1 MNKTA
6 IIIKREYLRRVSKKS
21 FLLVTLLMPFMVAAL
36 AFVPLWLSSI
46 RSDDV
51 KTVAIMDATGKYA
64 SLFED
69 TGNFRFINS
78 DKSLDDYR
86 NSDNKEIVAF
96 LNITGDLLQNPKAA
110 TLYSEKQIPGEL
122 SRLVNQTLEKVLEE
136 EKLTSF
142 NIPNLREIINESKVN
157 FSVQTIKWGADGSEN
172 TSSAM
177 AASILGMIFTLI
189 VYTFIVV
196 YGSMVMQGVMEEK
209 TNRIVEL
216 MISSVRPF
224 DLMMG
229 KIIGIALVGLT
240 QLFLWG
246 IMTSALIAGG
256 TFLLGGGGAADI
268 SAVQQGMSMAQG
280 GGMSM
285 QPGVDMAVMQEVNEW
300 LGIIHSIN
308 FVEIGIFFI
317 LYFIGGYLLYAAI
330 FAAIGSAINQQ
341 EDSNQFIAPVMVF
354 MIFALYAGIY
364 SIDNPDGPLA
374 FWCSMIPFT
383 SPVVMMV
390 RLPYDVPVWELLVS
404 VALLFATAMALTWL
418 SAKIYRVG
426 ILMYGKKP
434 SIKEMIKWVKY

>member
-1 MNKTA
+1 MNKTG
-6 IIIKREYLRRVSKKS
+6 IIIKREYVRRVSKKS
-21 FLLVTLLMPFMVAAL
+21 FLLVTFLMPFMVAAL
-36 AFVPLWLSSI
+36 VFVPLWLSSI
-46 RSDDV
+46 RSDEV
-51 KTVAIMDATGKYA
+51 KTVAVMDTTGKYA

-78 DKSLDDYR
+78 DKSLNDYR
-86 NSDNKEIVAF
+86 NSENKEIAAF
-96 LNITGDLLQNPKAA
+96 LNITGDLLQNPEAA
-110 TLYSEKQIPGEL
+110 ALYSEKQIPGEL
-122 SRLVNQTLEKVLEE
+122 SRLVNQTLERALEE
-136 EKLTSF
+136 EKLASF

-157 FSVQTIKWGADGSEN
+157 LSVQTIKWGADGSEN

-177 AASILGMIFTLI
+177 VASMIGMIFTII
-189 VYTFIVV
+189 VYVFIVA

-229 KIIGIALVGLT
+229 KIIGIAFVGLT

-246 IMTSALIAGG
+246 IMTSALIMGG
-256 TFLLGGGGAADI
+256 TFLLGGGAADI
-268 SAVQQGMSMAQG
+268 PAVQQGMSMAP
-280 GGMSM
+280 GGMLM
-285 QPGVDMAVMQEVNEW
+285 QSGVDMAAMQEVNEW
-300 LGIIHSIN
+300 LGIINSIN
-308 FVEIGIFFI
+308 FVEIGVFFI

-354 MIFALYAGIY
+354 MVFAVYAGIY
-364 SIDNPDGPLA
+364 SMDNPDGPLA

-404 VALLFATAMALTWL
+404 VALLLATAMAITWL
-418 SAKIYRVG
+418 SARIYRVG

-434 SIKEMIKWVKY
+434 DIKEIIKWVKY

>member
-1 MNKTA
+1 MNKIG
-6 IIIKREYLRRVSKKS
+6 IIIRREYLRRVSKKS
-21 FLLVTLLMPFMVAAL
+21 FLLVTFLMPFMIAAL

-46 RSDDV
+46 RSDEV
-51 KTVAIMDATGKYA
+51 KTVAIMDTTGKYA

-86 NSDNKEIVAF
+86 NSENKEIIAF

-122 SRLVNQTLEKVLEE
+122 SRLVNQTLSRELAE
-136 EKLTSF
+136 EKLASF
-142 NIPNLREIINESKVN
+142 DIPNLREIINESKIN
-157 FSVQTIKWGADGSEN
+157 FSVQTIKWSADGSEN
-172 TSSAM
+172 ASSSEV
-177 AASILGMIFTLI
+177 ASTLGLVFTLI
-189 VYTFIVV
+189 VYMFIVA

-229 KIIGIALVGLT
+229 KIIGIAFVGLT

-246 IMTSALIAGG
+246 IMTSALVAGG
-256 TFLLGGGGAADI
+256 TFLLGGGAADI
-268 SAVQQGMSMAQG
+268 STIQQSMALSQG
-280 GGMSM
+280 GMLM
-285 QPGVDMAVMQEVNEW
+285 QPGMDMAAMQEANEW
-300 LGIIHSIN
+300 LGIIKSIN
-308 FVEIGIFFI
+308 FVEIGFFFI

-330 FAAIGSAINQQ
+330 FAAIGSAIDQQ
-341 EDSNQFIAPVMVF
+341 EDTNQFLGPVMVF
-354 MIFALYAGIY
+354 MVFALYAGIY
-364 SIDNPDGPLA
+364 SMDNPDGPLA

-390 RLPYDVPVWELLVS
+390 RLPYDVPLWELLVS
-404 VALLFATAMALTWL
+404 VAVLFATAIAITWL